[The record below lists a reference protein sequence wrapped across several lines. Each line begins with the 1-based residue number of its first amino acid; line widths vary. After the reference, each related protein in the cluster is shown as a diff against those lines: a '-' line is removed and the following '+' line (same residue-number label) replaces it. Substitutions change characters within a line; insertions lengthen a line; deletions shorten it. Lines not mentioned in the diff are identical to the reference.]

1 MVDAQNPTG
10 QVADQAAL
18 DTIQNPAQGDV
29 YITLDTGDAWQWT
42 GTVWAD
48 VAAAPVGAPI
58 CTLNGSFTTK
68 CFARTAGPCLSP
80 GTAVVTAALAPS
92 CAWKGSFDGSF
103 AMARSSLRTSSGV
116 GKPLVAGVVAGAGAA
131 TGAGA
136 GDGVLPLDISFGT
149 S

>member
-48 VAAAPVGAPI
+48 VAAAPAP
-58 CTLNGSFTTK
+58 K
-68 CFARTAGPCLSP
+68 AAPAP
-80 GTAVVTAALAPS
+80 GTAVAGTTTIDALFTTMYAT
-92 CAWKGSFDGSF
+92 
-103 AMARSSLRTSSGV
+103 RSGDL
-116 GKPLVAGVVAGAGAA
+116 GAA
-131 TGAGA
+131 TYRWSDANTIQAIFAAGTTPTA
-136 GDGVLPLDISFGT
+136 VNGSMMTCRFEARAFAPSSILP
-149 S
+149 

>member
-48 VAAAPVGAPI
+48 VAAAPAP
-58 CTLNGSFTTK
+58 K
-68 CFARTAGPCLSP
+68 AAPAP
-80 GTAVVTAALAPS
+80 GTAVAGTTTIDALFTTMYAT
-92 CAWKGSFDGSF
+92 
-103 AMARSSLRTSSGV
+103 RSGDL
-116 GKPLVAGVVAGAGAA
+116 GAA
-131 TGAGA
+131 TYVWATPTAIIGTFPAGTSSTAVNGSRMYCRFEAGA
-136 GDGVLPLDISFGT
+136 PYPSSIRP
-149 S
+149 